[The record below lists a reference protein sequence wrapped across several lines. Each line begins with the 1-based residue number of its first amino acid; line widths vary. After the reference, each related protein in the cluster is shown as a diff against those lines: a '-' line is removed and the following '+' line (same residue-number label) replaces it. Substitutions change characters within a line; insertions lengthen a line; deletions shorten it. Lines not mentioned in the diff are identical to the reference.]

1 MVSGGM
7 SAASLP
13 AMRRMLPLCGLLVAC
28 AVTPD
33 TSGDDGLVQRVP
45 GGKADDYYSTVAL
58 EFEVHGELPVEVP
71 AGADEAAKREAAQ
84 RRIDAAV
91 LYLTTYVTKKIEGF
105 FTNLEYGGHAAMV
118 RNRTAET
125 LELVDDTS
133 DDAVILRVANEATL
147 EELDLEV
154 PLDQRAAEGLVAGR
168 PFETVAQVDAV
179 PFVGESALAGMLT
192 WGRARFGAGS
202 LRVRFAVDVAGP
214 RELPT
219 LLGETFD
226 LRMPKGATS
235 DGEGSLGTVR
245 SFDADRYT
253 GELESVPCELVP
265 IPAARNGYP
274 EYTRYFEDGV
284 FDITLFQGHDYNEA
298 RSDLIE
304 ALELVHTLDY
314 SGFDGSAVDL
324 LPEPDPTV
332 RQALVSVL
340 GDQADLWADLV
351 DRVSR
356 LHAGSGPFVK
366 SLRVG
371 DREIRAEARIFHSE
385 MFRDDRA
392 GQRELALAELAA
404 RDVFFYNG
412 HAGPWYGFYLDAA
425 GAAEVNED
433 DFARAAL
440 TDRAQLVVANGC
452 QTYSQYADML
462 YAHEAKDES
471 NLDVITTVNFS
482 YGRGS
487 DMLLGALTQTDA
499 EGQHIAFSYGDL
511 IRAFNQDNIND
522 QYQVFY
528 GVTGIDQNPKLHP
541 YADVSAI
548 GRPCTASTDCGN
560 INGNVCGGTCGAV
573 AVSPEGCPAGT
584 TYAPFATDDTIAG
597 GACWAEP

>member
-1 MVSGGM
+1 MY
-7 SAASLP
+7 
-13 AMRRMLPLCGLLVAC
+13 RMLPLCGLLLAC
-28 AVTPD
+28 AAPEGGA
-33 TSGDDGLVQRVP
+33 SGSGEDGLVQRVP
-45 GGKADDYYSTVAL
+45 GGKADDYYSNVAL

-71 AGADEAAKREAAQ
+71 AGADDAAKREAAQ
-84 RRIDAAV
+84 RRIDAVV

-147 EELDLEV
+147 EELDHEV
-154 PLDQRAAEGLVAGR
+154 PLDSRAAQGIVERR
-168 PFETVAQVDAV
+168 PFTTVAEVDAV
-179 PFVGESALAGMLT
+179 PFVGESALASMLT
-192 WGRARFGAGS
+192 FGRARFGAGS
-202 LRVRFAVDVAGP
+202 LRVRFAVDIAGP
-214 RELPT
+214 RELPM
-219 LLGETFD
+219 LLGERFD

-253 GELESVPCELVP
+253 GELESVPCELVA

-274 EYTRYFEDGV
+274 DFAGFFEDGV
-284 FDITLFQGHDYNEA
+284 FDITLFQGHDYNES

-304 ALELVHTLDY
+304 TLELVWTLDN
-314 SGFDGSAVDL
+314 SGFDSSGVDL
-324 LPEPDPTV
+324 LPEPDATV
-332 RQALVSVL
+332 REKLVAAVGEEQAETF
-340 GDQADLWADLV
+340 ADLI
-351 DRVSR
+351 DRVAR

-366 SLRVG
+366 SLRAG
-371 DREIRAEARIFHSE
+371 DREVRAEARLYHSE

-392 GQRELALAELAA
+392 GQRELALSELAS

-440 TDRAQLVVANGC
+440 TDRSQLFVANGC

-462 YAHEAKDES
+462 YAHPEKDES

-487 DMLLGALTQTDA
+487 DMLLGALTQTGED
-499 EGQHIAFSYGDL
+499 GQHIAFSYGEL
-511 IRAFNQDNIND
+511 IRAFNQDNVNEEN
-522 QYQVFY
+522 QVFY

-541 YADVSAI
+541 YADVSRI
-548 GRPCTASTDCGN
+548 GQPCTYYTDCGN
-560 INGNVCGGTCGAV
+560 IYGNVCSGTCGAV
-573 AVSPEGCPAGT
+573 AVSQDGCPEGT
-584 TYAPFATDDTIAG
+584 TFAPFATDDTITG
-597 GACWAEP
+597 GACWAGP